1 MITFIPDKCAAMF
14 RLIKTMLSWIFITA
28 VFFISCKKEETSAIT
43 LLEQYFEANVIN
55 KNFIISFASDNG
67 TELTSKYADYTFRL
81 LKTDFYHGPL
91 EAQKNS
97 TITTGTWSSNDD
109 YSKLIITLPDT
120 PSELIFLTRQWRF
133 TKKRP
138 EQLELAPWGSTE
150 PVILYMKRQ

>member
-1 MITFIPDKCAAMF
+1 MQKVQ
-14 RLIKTMLSWIFITA
+14 LIKIIWFFVASL
-28 VFFISCKKEETSAIT
+28 FFISCKKGETSGGS
-43 LLEQYFEANVIN
+43 LLEQYFETNVLN
-55 KNFIISFASDNG
+55 KNFIVSFASDHG
-67 TELTSKYADYTFRL
+67 TNLTTNYADYTFRL

-97 TITTGTWSSNDD
+97 TIITGTWSSNED

-150 PVILYMKRQ
+150 PLILYMKRQ

>member
-1 MITFIPDKCAAMF
+1 MQKFRVMKIISTWFFI
-14 RLIKTMLSWIFITA
+14 A
-28 VFFISCKKEETSAIT
+28 VLFFISCKKSETSGGS

-55 KNFIISFASDNG
+55 KNFIINFASDNG
-67 TELTSKYADYTFRL
+67 TNITANYTDYTFRL

-97 TITTGTWSSNDD
+97 TIITGTWSSNED

-138 EQLELAPWGSTE
+138 EQLELAPWGSTA
-150 PVILYMKRQ
+150 PIILHMKRQ

>member
-1 MITFIPDKCAAMF
+1 MRKYQLNKTLLAMLLVVGLF
-14 RLIKTMLSWIFITA
+14 ST
-28 VFFISCKKEETSAIT
+28 SCKKKETSPIT

-67 TELTSKYADYTFRL
+67 TDLTSKYADYTFRL

-97 TITTGTWSSNDD
+97 TITTGTWSSNED
-109 YSKLIITLPDT
+109 YSKLIISLPDT

-138 EQLELAPWGSTE
+138 EQLELAPWGGSTE

>member
-1 MITFIPDKCAAMF
+1 MQQFQLKKIILTWFFIAALF
-14 RLIKTMLSWIFITA
+14 T
-28 VFFISCKKEETSAIT
+28 ISCKKDETTGGS
-43 LLEQYFEANVIN
+43 LLEQYFETNVIN
-55 KNFIISFASDNG
+55 KNFIINFASDNG
-67 TELTSKYADYTFRL
+67 TNLTANYADYTFRL

-97 TITTGTWSSNDD
+97 TIIQGTWSSNED

-120 PSELIFLTRQWRF
+120 PSELSFLTRQWRF